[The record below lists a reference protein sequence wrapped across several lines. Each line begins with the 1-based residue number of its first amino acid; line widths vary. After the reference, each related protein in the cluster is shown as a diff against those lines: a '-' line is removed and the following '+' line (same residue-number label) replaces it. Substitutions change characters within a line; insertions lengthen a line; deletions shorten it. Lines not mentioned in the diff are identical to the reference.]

1 LTDDAELEA
10 TELEIARIEA
20 LIERLEEQLERYV
33 ALDARVDRRAIAA
46 RLHKLRAERRQRIE
60 WLDETRLGDQWV

>member
-20 LIERLEEQLERYV
+20 MIERLEEQLERDV

-46 RLHKLRAERRQRIE
+46 RLHKLRAERRQLID
-60 WLDETRLGDQWV
+60 WLDETRLGDEWV